1 MDSPSFKHASFKLA
15 LIAAFAWC
23 APALAAPPSTVL
35 GEDWV
40 AIDPALLEDMRGGF
54 ITDGGTAL
62 SFGIERAVF
71 VNGEMIPD
79 RSDLTR
85 PLAAGDRVHVI
96 QALTGG

>member
-23 APALAAPPSTVL
+23 VPALAAPPSTVL

-62 SFGIERAVF
+62 SL
-71 VNGEMIPD
+71 ML
-79 RSDLTR
+79 S
-85 PLAAGDRVHVI
+85 
-96 QALTGG
+96 ALVKSTAP